1 VRITPAEAAL
11 IGTSIGAT
19 ATFCAAWLTQRVT
32 TKRDHERR
40 IWDRRVD
47 TYAEL
52 MRTVHTFA
60 RMRAEAQLT
69 AELPQSEE
77 RKAEAHNA
85 AVTLVARIELYSSE
99 PLRLAC
105 ERSFEGI
112 DKWQEAW
119 EDWHN
124 QGADIRL
131 ASRAD
136 KLWRKFAERV
146 KGSQEADRDLLD
158 LLLEDVHGR
167 QEEPE
172 QRSGR
177 RLLGVQL
184 TLTTANSS
192 ASWETFLRKRQP
204 TETDQD

>member
-1 VRITPAEAAL
+1 MRITPAEAAL